1 MRPEDLQSLD
11 VIVES
16 SRDQRTLD
24 YLISVCG
31 LKRVKRAR
39 QQIPGQTRPY
49 VSNLAKILGVT
60 IPIEVLAT
68 PRQEAQ
74 RQISELK
81 DKLAKGKW
89 K

>member
-16 SRDQRTLD
+16 GRDQRTLE

-31 LKRVKRAR
+31 IKRVKRAR
-39 QQIPGQTRPY
+39 ADIPGERRPY

-68 PRQEAQ
+68 PRPEAQ
-74 RQISELK
+74 RKISDLK

-89 K
+89 E